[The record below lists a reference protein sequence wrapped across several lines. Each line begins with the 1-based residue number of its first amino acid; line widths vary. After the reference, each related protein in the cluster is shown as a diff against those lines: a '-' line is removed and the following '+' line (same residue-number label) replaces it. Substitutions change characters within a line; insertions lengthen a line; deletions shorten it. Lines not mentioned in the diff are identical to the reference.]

1 MSQAVLIMAKAPV
14 PGRAKTR
21 LVPPLTPGQAADLQ
35 AALLLDTLDS
45 CRTEVK
51 ETGVLYADP
60 RDGDALAALAG
71 PGTHLQLQDG
81 AGLAD
86 ALRLGMARYS
96 SSGPVALVSS
106 DIPGIPPGSLGRAF
120 SALERSADVVL
131 GPALDGGYWLIAMRA
146 FAEAPFTGIPWS
158 TPAVLAVTIE
168 RCRAA
173 GLRVALL
180 ERWRDV
186 DTLAD
191 LAALTRSIPEGATRT
206 RAVVGALGS
215 AHDLSGDPPRL
226 IGSALLSASP
236 WRAVIS
242 DRLESAEGQE
252 SEYTY
257 LAVPRAVFVAAVT
270 DEGELLLVRQYRHPV
285 REWTLEVP
293 AGSVADGEQPAEAAA
308 RELAEETGGRAR
320 SWCHLTTFYSSS
332 AHMGLRSDAFLATGV
347 EVDAAA
353 PEEDEEVT
361 LVRVPFA
368 EAVARARAGGF
379 VEGQTALTILLA
391 AERLEQEGAK
401 KIAPGAKGARM
412 PGKVLGLG

>member
-1 MSQAVLIMAKAPV
+1 MAKAPV

-45 CRTEVK
+45 CRAQVQ
-51 ETGVLYADP
+51 ETGLLYADP
-60 RDGDALAALAG
+60 RDGEALAALAG
-71 PGTHLQLQDG
+71 PGTRLQLQDG

-86 ALRLGMARYS
+86 ALRLGMARHV

-120 SALERSADVVL
+120 VELERGADVVL

-146 FAEAPFTGIPWS
+146 FAEAPFAGIPWS
-158 TPAVLAVTIE
+158 TPAVLAVTVE

-191 LAALTRSIPEGATRT
+191 LAALDRSIPEGAGRT
-206 RAVVGALGS
+206 RAVLDALGS
-215 AHDLSGDPPRL
+215 FHDLSGDPPRL
-226 IGSALLSASP
+226 TGSALLSASP

-242 DRLESAEGQE
+242 DRLENAEGRE

-270 DEGELLLVRQYRHPV
+270 DEDELLLVRQYRHPV

-293 AGSVADGEQPAEAAA
+293 AGSVSDGEQPAEAAA

-320 SWCHLTTFYSSS
+320 SWRHLTTFYSSS
-332 AHMGLRSDAFLATGV
+332 AHIGLRSDAFLATGV

-353 PEEDEEVT
+353 PEEGEEVT
-361 LVRVPFA
+361 LVRMPLA
-368 EAVARARAGGF
+368 EAVVRARAGGF

-391 AERLEQEGAK
+391 AERLEQERATGSPRERK
-401 KIAPGAKGARM
+401 KHA
-412 PGKVLGLG
+412 